1 MASRADSDH
10 GPSGHDEDDDIAAS
24 APPEDF
30 SHHRNAHSPAGT
42 FSGRWTEEEHQLFL
56 NGLEMY
62 GREWK
67 KIAGIIPTRTVVQIR
82 THAQK
87 YFQRLTKEYSHHK
100 HPASSSMGAAGLGG
114 GGDDDD
120 GDKTRSKKSRSSVTK
135 IRAPSAD
142 SQISAVAGGVTP
154 RTVAAASIL
163 LAPRH
168 KGDTS
173 AYLQSQ
179 ANAAALLRRT
189 SPRLSSASSSPV
201 PAWDGV

>member
-1 MASRADSDH
+1 MDLEAERLAR
-10 GPSGHDEDDDIAAS
+10 DELGLG
-24 APPEDF
+24 
-30 SHHRNAHSPAGT
+30 AGYAEGQLDRDQGS
-42 FSGRWTEEEHQLFL
+42 FYSGRWTEEEHALFL
-56 NGLEMY
+56 QGLDAY

-67 KIAGIIPTRTVVQIR
+67 KIATLIPTRTVVQIR

-87 YFQRLTKEYSHHK
+87 YFQRLSKEYNHGGKSAG
-100 HPASSSMGAAGLGG
+100 ASN
-114 GGDDDD
+114 DDDD
-120 GDKTRSKKSRSSVTK
+120 EKSRKKHRVMAK

-179 ANAAALLRRT
+179 ANAAAVLRRT